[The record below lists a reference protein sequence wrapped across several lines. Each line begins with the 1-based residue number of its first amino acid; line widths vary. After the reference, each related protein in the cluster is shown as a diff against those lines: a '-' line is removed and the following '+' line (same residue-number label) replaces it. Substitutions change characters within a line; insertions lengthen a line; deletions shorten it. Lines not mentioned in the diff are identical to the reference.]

1 MYLGIMTRTNLH
13 TKNIL
18 LVEDDFILAMDAED
32 TITCDG
38 AKVSLATNVESALEI
53 LQKSEIHYAIV
64 DLQLGDKDSRPLI
77 KKLQENEIPF
87 AVVTGA
93 ALDEMQDLTENDITV
108 FRKPVDYKWV
118 VKRLRLKIT

>member
-1 MYLGIMTRTNLH
+1 MTHNNQQ

-18 LVEDDFILAMDAED
+18 LVEDDFLLAMDAED
-32 TITCDG
+32 TITSNG
-38 AKVSLATNVESALEI
+38 ATVSLATDVDTALDV
-53 LQKSEIHYAIV
+53 LQKSEIHFAIV
-64 DLQLGDKDSRPLI
+64 DLHLGDKDSKPVM

-93 ALDEMQDLTENDITV
+93 DLNEVQDLVENDITV

-118 VKRLRLKIT
+118 IRRLSLKTN

>member
-1 MYLGIMTRTNLH
+1 MTKENLH

-32 TITCDG
+32 TIAADG
-38 AKVSLATNVESALEI
+38 AKVSLATNVESALEM
-53 LQKSEIHYAIV
+53 LQKSEIHYAII
-64 DLQLGDKDSRPLI
+64 DLHLGDNNSRPVI

-93 ALDEMQDLTENDITV
+93 ELDEVKDLTEKDITV

-118 VKRLRLKIT
+118 VRKLTLKTN

>member
-1 MYLGIMTRTNLH
+1 MTKENLQ

-32 TITCDG
+32 TITSDG
-38 AKVSLATNVESALEI
+38 AKVSLATNVKSALEM
-53 LQKSEIHYAIV
+53 LQKSEIHYAII
-64 DLQLGDKDSRPLI
+64 DLHLGDKDSRPVI
-77 KKLQENEIPF
+77 EKLQENEIPF

-93 ALDEMQDLTENDITV
+93 ELDEVQDLTKNDITV

-118 VKRLRLKIT
+118 VRRLSLKSR